1 MQVLVTRAR
10 ADAERTARRLAAR
23 GHVAVVAPVIAI
35 APTGAPAPQEPWDAL
50 VLTSAHAVP
59 MLAGLSARDRPA
71 FAVGA
76 RTAAAARAAGFA
88 DVRQANADA
97 LGLSRL
103 IAAAMPPPA
112 TLLHATARERKTEPG
127 ASLAAAGFR
136 VVAWEC
142 YAARPA
148 PHLPAEIAAALRARH
163 FDAVLHF
170 SRRSA
175 ELLIGLAERED
186 LVPALRT
193 VAHLCLS
200 ADVAAPLAAVG
211 AETVVAPEPNETSL
225 VALLDGPAR

>member
-1 MQVLVTRAR
+1 MQVLVTRAK

-35 APTGAPAPQEPWDAL
+35 EPTGAAPPEEQWDAL

-59 MLAGLSARDRPA
+59 MLAGLCARDRPT

-76 RTAAAARAAGFA
+76 RTAAAARAAGFE
-88 DVRQANADA
+88 DVQSDADA

-103 IAAAMPPPA
+103 IVAAMPPAA

-136 VVAWEC
+136 VLSWEC

-148 PHLPAEIAAALRARH
+148 PRLPAEIAAALRARH

-175 ELLIGLAERED
+175 ELFIGLAEREG

-193 VAHLCLS
+193 LAHLCLS

-225 VALLDGPAR
+225 VALLDGLAR